1 VYRQWSNVGPM
12 RPDEVC
18 CMHLHHI
25 GYVVESIEKAM
36 PGFLRSLGARWD
48 GQIFEDPHQKVKVA
62 FLATH
67 PQDAQIELV
76 EPAAGDSPIT
86 KFLQNRG
93 GGLHHCCYE
102 VENLQDG
109 ISAMRKQGALLAKP
123 PKPAVA
129 FHGRLIAWLITPEK
143 LLVELLQKGTET

>member
-1 VYRQWSNVGPM
+1 MNPDKVWS
-12 RPDEVC
+12 
-18 CMHLHHI
+18 MHLHHI

-36 PGFLRSLGARWD
+36 PGFLRSLGGRWD
-48 GQIFEDPHQKVKVA
+48 GQVFEDPHQKVRVA
-62 FLATH
+62 FLTTH
-67 PQDAQIELV
+67 AQDAQIELV
-76 EPAAGDSPIT
+76 EPAAGDSPVA

-102 VENLQDG
+102 VENLQQG
-109 ISAMRKQGALLAKP
+109 ITAMRKEGALLAKP

-129 FHGRLIAWLITPEK
+129 FSGRPIAWLLTAEK